1 MNLKSLQAELAKI
14 QKRGQLLESQIKARA
29 AKQFTALPG
38 KVGLKSVDLLI
49 SALLPYSSP
58 NLRGQLAGKQAGAS
72 VAPKSAKPVAK
83 PAASAKHSKS
93 STRNRYSA
101 AVKAAIRRE
110 LEKGGKTYTQLSK
123 EYGPS
128 AFSIKDWKKGWGL
141 TKPRK
146 KK

>member
-1 MNLKSLQAELAKI
+1 MNLKSLQTELAKI
-14 QKRGQLLESQIKARA
+14 QKRGRALESQIKARA
-29 AKQFTALPG
+29 AKQYTALPG
-38 KVGLKSVDLLI
+38 KVGLKTIDMLI
-49 SALLPYSSP
+49 HALLPYSSP
-58 NLRGQLAGKQAGAS
+58 RMKGNLGGGKKADT
-72 VAPKSAKPVAK
+72 SAAEKTTKLGRPPGSGK
-83 PAASAKHSKS
+83 RSKS

-123 EYGPS
+123 EFGPS
-128 AFSIKDWKKGWGL
+128 AFSIKDWKKAWGL